1 MVNYQDTKTF
11 LLLTLKNWNTD
22 PSLIIDLSR
31 YTNPLFFSRRLKT
44 SIYTSGCKQRA
55 KYVEASAVENKEWSD
70 ESRDI
75 SWFCLQTE
83 VAGRPPNLSRYYEE
97 GEQTP
102 ATQRVVPRN
111 VARHSRSGRNPKHTS
126 RPARITSQPLC
137 NKSSNFSNRM
147 CGSSQWIAVRRPDGT
162 VSGLNTPRPACYWPG
177 GRFIRKNDFRCF
189 VQELL
194 TRSAEAHSLDF
205 NCRLHPRLLPS
216 WSATF
221 PRGIQTTFL
230 GVRTKIQ
237 LSEIESEQK
246 RPLIRKCGP
255 GACFYWLQLLLQPH
269 RPAQLSSLLDTG
281 RKCLGCL
288 MKGWTVICW

>member
-1 MVNYQDTKTF
+1 MVNYQDIKTF

-31 YTNPLFFSRRLKT
+31 YTNPLVFSRRLKT

-55 KYVEASAVENKEWSD
+55 KYIEARNEATTDATLADFVCRQKSQDALPIFHAIMKRANKPPLPKGWCQEMWRDTAGQAETPNTRAGQPELHHNPCATNPQTFQTHVRQLTVDRHKTAGWNSKWS
-70 ESRDI
+70 EHTKA
-75 SWFCLQTE
+75 CLLLTRWQIYKE
-83 VAGRPPNLSRYYEE
+83 
-97 GEQTP
+97 
-102 ATQRVVPRN
+102 
-111 VARHSRSGRNPKHTS
+111 
-126 RPARITSQPLC
+126 
-137 NKSSNFSNRM
+137 
-147 CGSSQWIAVRRPDGT
+147 
-162 VSGLNTPRPACYWPG
+162 
-177 GRFIRKNDFRCF
+177 NDFRCF

-194 TRSAEAHSLDF
+194 MRSAEAHSLDF

-230 GVRTKIQ
+230 GGRTKIQ

-255 GACFYWLQLLLQPH
+255 GPVFTECSSYCSPT
-269 RPAQLSSLLDTG
+269 AQHN
-281 RKCLGCL
+281 
-288 MKGWTVICW
+288 